1 MYVENQQG
9 NEVGI
14 IGEQQ
19 AKAIAARIEADREKG
34 AAFLRQMGEDDSPEA
49 VDALIE
55 DMKGKRR

>member
-19 AKAIAARIEADREKG
+19 AKAIAARIEADPEKG
-34 AAFLRQMGEDDSPEA
+34 ATFLRERGEDDSPEA

-55 DMKGKRR
+55 EMKA

>member
-14 IGEQQ
+14 IGKQQ
-19 AKAIAARIEADREKG
+19 AEAIAARIEADREKG
-34 AAFLRQMGEDDSPEA
+34 AEFLRQMGEDDSPEG

-55 DMKGKRR
+55 EMKGNK